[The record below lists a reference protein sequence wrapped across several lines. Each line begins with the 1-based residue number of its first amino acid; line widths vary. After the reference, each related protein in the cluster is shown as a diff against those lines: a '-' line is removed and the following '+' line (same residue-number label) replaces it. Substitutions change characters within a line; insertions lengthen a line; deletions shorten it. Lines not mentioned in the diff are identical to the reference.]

1 MDKEKV
7 KEAFS
12 IFISSIVV
20 FFVFSP
26 TINWVLNL
34 LNIKPSDEF
43 IKLFQAFLIAL
54 FNQFVLFIIN
64 KLVTKINCSFKN
76 KNKELITEKIVKLD
90 KSNVGRTS
98 LTLVLSVVYIKFTKF
113 ILQKLD
119 TKIILKVSPHIAQ
132 LELENGFIESNKLI
146 KKIKNDVQIDF
157 INLYEPS
164 NNSQDVA
171 INFIYQSFSEGN
183 TEIQIKLAGK
193 YPFIINQLCKVDVK
207 DICIK
212 NKR

>member
-20 FFVFSP
+20 FFVFLP
-26 TINWVLNL
+26 IIKWVLNL
-34 LNIKPSDEF
+34 LNIKPPDEF
-43 IKLFQAFLIAL
+43 IKLFQALLIAL

-64 KLVTKINCSFKN
+64 KLVAKINCSFKN
-76 KNKELITEKIVKLD
+76 KNKELITEKSVKLD

-119 TKIILKVSPHIAQ
+119 TKIIFADC
-132 LELENGFIESNKLI
+132 
-146 KKIKNDVQIDF
+146 KIK
-157 INLYEPS
+157 L
-164 NNSQDVA
+164 
-171 INFIYQSFSEGN
+171 N
-183 TEIQIKLAGK
+183 TL
-193 YPFIINQLCKVDVK
+193 
-207 DICIK
+207 
-212 NKR
+212 